1 MQEIDAYIK
10 ILNVYRKLLVGYR
23 LGKLSGNDVLRLYID
38 YLKEYIKLG
47 TNKPTYLGDI
57 NNYRGC
63 NCYCYAI
70 GMNCPSVF
78 SLIYDDIEIEDLIHQ
93 AGFLSLRGYTRNKE
107 EIIKNIY
114 DGFDVLG
121 IEAYDSSVDEEIKHN
136 GYKIALYIANYDF
149 HMARENVDGSW
160 SEKLGYSDRIIK
172 IKNPYD
178 SRVGC
183 DRSSTTKDYKLDRVI
198 EIVKP
203 TIKKKV
209 YLI

>member
-1 MQEIDAYIK
+1 MQEVDAYIK
-10 ILNVYRKLLVGYR
+10 ILNVYRKLLVGYK

-78 SLIYDDIEIEDLIHQ
+78 SFIYDDIEIENLIHQ
-93 AGFLSLRGYTRNKE
+93 AGFLNLRGYTNKKE

-114 DGFDVLG
+114 DGFKVLG
-121 IEAYDSSVDEEIKHN
+121 IEAYDSSIDQEIKHN
-136 GYKIALYIANYDF
+136 GYKIAI
-149 HMARENVDGSW
+149 DGSW
-160 SEKLGYSDRIIK
+160 SEKLGYSDDIIK
-172 IKNPYD
+172 IKSPYD
-178 SRVGC
+178 TRVGC
-183 DRSSTTKDYKLDRVI
+183 YNNTTKDYKLDRVI